1 MFLPMSVVVPISA
14 VVLTLPLVV
23 AAAAQVPSFDVNPTC
38 AGAQA
43 TAGGG
48 GKGTDVCTRSELAA
62 RDQLAQ
68 QWAQFQPADRNRC
81 VALTTMTRMPS
92 YVQVLTCLEM
102 ARDARTLTE
111 QRDTTGASR

>member
-1 MFLPMSVVVPISA
+1 MM
-14 VVLTLPLVV
+14 LPLPLASLAVALV
-23 AAAAQVPSFDVNPTC
+23 IAAADQVPTFDINPTC
-38 AGAQA
+38 SGATPTAGA
-43 TAGGG
+43 G
-48 GKGTDVCTRSELAA
+48 GKGTNVCERSELGA

-102 ARDARTLTE
+102 ARDSRALTQ
-111 QRDTTGASR
+111 QRETTGAAR